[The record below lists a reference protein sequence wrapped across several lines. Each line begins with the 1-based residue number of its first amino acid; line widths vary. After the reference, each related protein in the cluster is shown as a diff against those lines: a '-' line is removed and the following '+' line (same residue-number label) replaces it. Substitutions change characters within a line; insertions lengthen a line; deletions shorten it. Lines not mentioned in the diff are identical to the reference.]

1 MNRVLRYIGA
11 AGASFG
17 FNALFQIFIPFYFL
31 KQFTVDDIAGWMLAT
46 SAFTILTS
54 LDFGLLQY
62 THFKSKRININFDN
76 RTINKIKYIYFLNGL
91 MLFAFC
97 WVSFLCILIAT
108 LMYPDH
114 FMLAICII
122 LGFANRLFFGMLRS
136 INLLDI
142 GYIINIF
149 PSAFVILVSLTVSLE
164 TVSGFIKIYLLGF
177 GISNLMFI
185 LVLIFLRYPMR
196 ITIRLLRIE
205 RVISQSSKYWFLN
218 ICQVSN
224 QFLPLLVLG
233 AIYKSNE
240 LVLFGTIRTIVSMP
254 LSAALVINNALQPYV
269 TDLLVDDNA
278 TRDKAV
284 RKWKIIYFTVI
295 GFLFLIVLPFSETF
309 YKTWL
314 NSALE
319 FSYVILALV
328 SIRTIILIY
337 VFTEQNINVG
347 LGQPLAA
354 INIEIVVLGGLL
366 LGALLSQYYTFSV
379 EQFVFIFMI
388 TPGFFIV
395 LQYIWRKK

>member
-1 MNRVLRYIGA
+1 
-11 AGASFG
+11 
-17 FNALFQIFIPFYFL
+17 
-31 KQFTVDDIAGWMLAT
+31 
-46 SAFTILTS
+46 
-54 LDFGLLQY
+54 
-62 THFKSKRININFDN
+62 
-76 RTINKIKYIYFLNGL
+76 
-91 MLFAFC
+91 
-97 WVSFLCILIAT
+97 
-108 LMYPDH
+108 
-114 FMLAICII
+114 
-122 LGFANRLFFGMLRS
+122 
-136 INLLDI
+136 
-142 GYIINIF
+142 
-149 PSAFVILVSLTVSLE
+149 
-164 TVSGFIKIYLLGF
+164 
-177 GISNLMFI
+177 
-185 LVLIFLRYPMR
+185 MR